1 MKWQCPSVLLTEELH
16 EQDEK
21 AKDITLED
29 EPPVPDQKMS
39 TMLLKMTLIWLFT
52 PIWLLSPDFCLS
64 SPLYLKILKSP
75 KVGPHLL
82 FYSIPVSFN
91 M

>member
-39 TMLLKMTLIWLFT
+39 TMLLMKNGGQLLIALETMKWLHQ
-52 PIWLLSPDFCLS
+52 SRN
-64 SPLYLKILKSP
+64 
-75 KVGPHLL
+75 GQ
-82 FYSIPVSFN
+82 
-91 M
+91 

>member
-39 TMLLKMTLIWLFT
+39 TMLLMKNGGQLLIALETMKWLHQSRNGTQF
-52 PIWLLSPDFCLS
+52 WMCLM
-64 SPLYLKILKSP
+64 P
-75 KVGPHLL
+75 
-82 FYSIPVSFN
+82 
-91 M
+91 